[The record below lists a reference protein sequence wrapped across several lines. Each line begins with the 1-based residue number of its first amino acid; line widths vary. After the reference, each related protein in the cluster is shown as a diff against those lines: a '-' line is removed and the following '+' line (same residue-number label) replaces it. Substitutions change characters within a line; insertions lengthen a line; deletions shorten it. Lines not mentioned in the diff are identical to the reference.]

1 MNTKEEEQE
10 KVTLDDFVMPQ
21 KVDAFVEHY
30 RPSDKQTQTC
40 EVFNDARLREFFKAV
55 PLPGMG
61 DPLNIYLEWLAVAGF
76 KMHVSLTGEPAIFA
90 ETK

>member
-1 MNTKEEEQE
+1 MNQEEQNQE
-10 KVTLDDFVMPQ
+10 KVSLEDFVMPQ
-21 KVDAFVEHY
+21 KVDAFVEQY
-30 RPSDKQTQTC
+30 RPADKQTQTC

-61 DPLNIYLEWLAVAGF
+61 DPLKIYLEWLADAGF

-90 ETK
+90 EAK